1 MQFSRKVGNWSVNKR
16 LNFGGDPDDGSGK
29 TCLGGGMHCSSASSL
44 LSFCFFLD
52 PRCRL
57 SSLSVSFSAHAKHS
71 ISYHIMRNDIV
82 LLLACQK
89 RTDVVRVYTVW
100 HSAFTGAAEVD

>member
-1 MQFSRKVGNWSVNKR
+1 MLPVLQRLGDAYDLSV
-16 LNFGGDPDDGSGK
+16 
-29 TCLGGGMHCSSASSL
+29 
-44 LSFCFFLD
+44 FFLD

-57 SSLSVSFSAHAKHS
+57 SSLSVSFYAHAKHN

-89 RTDVVRVYTVW
+89 RTDAVRVYTVW
-100 HSAFTGAAEVD
+100 HSAFAGAAEVD